1 MQVLRIALVLAVI
14 VAVAHAGTYTN
25 SQAVSILGGAGIS
38 VRSSGGC
45 SNRNNPSCTSLD
57 GIHSEC
63 IDGSA
68 GAFLIC
74 LEAGTFKTDF

>member
-1 MQVLRIALVLAVI
+1 MRTLAIAVFF
-14 VAVAHAGTYTN
+14 AVAIGVVAAGTYSN
-25 SQAVSILGGAGIS
+25 GDAVARLSAAGIS

-63 IDGSA
+63 IDGGS
-68 GAFLIC
+68 GSYHILDHT
-74 LEAGTFKTDF
+74 GSNKG